1 MKISEYNEM
10 MAYMLRPPQ
19 KQNTQTADLVDDLE
33 PGPLKDELLKD
44 FDPSQETYEEY
55 LRRKSVRETAAQGG
69 VIGKD
74 GMFKGQDMGTREGF
88 DTVSPNN
95 IAKSEASYKLYE
107 DKFGKDL
114 LDKMA
119 QSQYGKNF
127 RELDKNNQLK
137 FFKSQVNKYE
147 DFIKLNKRYPNKSES
162 YRIGLVQSGQRQA
175 FDFMGDDIREV
186 IKNTYSSGEGGSP
199 YIADKLSKPPYN
211 FKIDESTIRRFIT
224 AEEEAG
230 NIVRPEKFK
239 TKEADPDLPKD
250 RYNKIRKVT
259 ERDLKGFTV
268 GRSGTEVL
276 APEGSKYKITF
287 NVPRSTET
295 TKIPPEYQGTK
306 YYKTKAQADKAIA
319 GSKKFSKNLI
329 KQAQAN
335 KGLREIILEEISDVD
350 VERDIVTMKE
360 GTDLA
365 TAHRASYKQVKKL
378 GELYN
383 ILNLGIEDPGI
394 NSGAIRRFENKLDN
408 LYKEQNNLIRT
419 ARRSTNK
426 GLEIP
431 KNIQKRIDDVNKE
444 ISTVVD
450 LTNQRVQG
458 ILVDAKTLKPYTYG
472 INYIKT
478 YGMGFLDNKP
488 VQDITDEDL
497 KVIEDNLKFQIARE
511 KKLGKGTESFLR
523 DRQPLLKYTKELSEP
538 GFMSKIPKKLRPFL
552 YGTGILIG
560 GTTASRADETGTSA
574 PFPGIKPEGSPG
586 QINPE
591 KEEGF
596 TKGEKLAG
604 AGVAGGAYAARK
616 PLLKTAAKV
625 LRPFG
630 FPSVAGG
637 LAISELAKGQD
648 ANLGVAGADLLLP
661 ELTKQAGVRGFL
673 ANPLQLA
680 EKASKFGK
688 IGRGIASLAR
698 APAMFTPV
706 GLGLMGIEGIR
717 MGMREQ
723 DRINQMRETDP
734 EAYQEYLDDQ
744 ESLLDFS
751 A

>member
-1 MKISEYNEM
+1 MKIAEYNEM
-10 MAYMLRPPQ
+10 MAYLLRPAQ
-19 KQNTQTADLVDDLE
+19 EAKLVDDLE
-33 PGPLKDELLKD
+33 PGSLKDELLKD

-55 LRRKSVRETAAQGG
+55 LQRKSMRENAAQGG
-69 VIGKD
+69 VIGKN
-74 GMFKGQDMGTREGF
+74 GMFKGQDMGTRKGF
-88 DTVSPNN
+88 NN
-95 IAKSEASYKLYE
+95 LSKSEASYKAYE
-107 DKFGKDL
+107 DKFGKSIL
-114 LDKMA
+114 NKMA

-127 RELDKNNQLK
+127 RELDKTNQLK

-444 ISTVVD
+444 ISAVVD

-472 INYIKT
+472 VNYIKT

-497 KVIEDNLKFQIARE
+497 KVIEDNMKFQIARE

-538 GFMSKIPKKLRPFL
+538 GFLSKIPAKLRPIAL
-552 YGTGILIG
+552 ATGITIG
-560 GTTASRADETGTSA
+560 GISAASAADGTTE
-574 PFPGIKPEGSPG
+574 
-586 QINPE
+586 Q
-591 KEEGF
+591 GF
-596 TKGEKLAG
+596 STGEKLAG

-616 PLLKTAAKV
+616 PILKTLGKIA
-625 LRPFG
+625 RPFG
-630 FPSVAGG
+630 FPAVAAGFA
-637 LAISELAKGQD
+637 LNELTGED
-648 ANLGVAGADLLLP
+648 PNLGIAGAELLAP
-661 ELTKQAGVRGFL
+661 ELIKKG
-673 ANPLQLA
+673 
-680 EKASKFGK
+680 ASTGTGIMSK
-688 IGRGIASLAR
+688 IGRVAANPFGKLAR
-698 APAMFTPV
+698 GFTPV
-706 GLGLMGIEGIR
+706 GLGLMGIEGVR
-717 MGMREQ
+717 MGMEEQ
-723 DRINQMRETDP
+723 DRINEMRMNEPDKY
-734 EAYQEYLDDQ
+734 EEYLDEL
-744 ESLLDFS
+744 ESYGDFS